1 MTTPADQELEAK
13 RRRLESRI
21 PSGIEDASTQGVN
34 HIAVFAKDLEA
45 TAEFYSE
52 IMGMPVIRVTANR
65 DVADSTHM
73 NVDIGSG
80 TSLAFFDFPNVP
92 RLRRRAPEGVGNVM
106 HIALPISQ
114 ERFDQLKGRLDKN
127 KVKYQIVGKSLY
139 LKDPNG
145 LGIELMPRQQP

>member
-1 MTTPADQELEAK
+1 MTTSAADELEAK
-13 RRRLESRI
+13 RQRLQSRI
-21 PSGIEDASTQGVN
+21 PSGTEDASTNGVN

-45 TAEFYSE
+45 TADFYSE

-80 TSLAFFDFPNVP
+80 TSLAFFDFPHVP
-92 RLRRRAPEGVGNVM
+92 RPRRKAPEGVGNVM

-114 ERFDQLKGRLDKN
+114 ERFDNNR
-127 KVKYQIVGKSLY
+127 VKYQVIGGSLY

-145 LGIELMPRQQP
+145 LGIELMPARQS